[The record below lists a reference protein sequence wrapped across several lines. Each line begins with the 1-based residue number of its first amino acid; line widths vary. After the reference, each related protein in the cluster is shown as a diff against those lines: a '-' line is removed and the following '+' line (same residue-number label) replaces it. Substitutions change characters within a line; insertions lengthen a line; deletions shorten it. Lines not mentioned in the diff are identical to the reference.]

1 MKMTKK
7 NGENMDNVLIVGAGT
22 GGLSVARELSKNPNV
37 NITILEKGPLSE
49 ESEAYKYYD
58 VWDKN
63 EMELIKTNLV
73 GGSSLVIAGNFVPS
87 LVEELKEYGIDIS
100 PQLEQLKEEVG
111 IQTMPKTHEGR
122 INKLLKDAATELG
135 LDMQDMPKGIDP
147 TKCKQCGKCAWGCP
161 HGAKWSSL
169 EDLKVAQDN
178 GAKLIINEEAT
189 ALIVEDNII
198 KGVKTNQGNQYLA
211 DIVILAAGGMVTPKL
226 LRTAGIKAG
235 ETFAVDP
242 FITVGGYY
250 KGAKQDHEIQMNK
263 FIKLPHIVISSHTS
277 QFLLPKIQETHPDA
291 TVDDIISFMIKIPDN
306 LKGHVYLNEVEKG
319 IDFEDASLLARGAA
333 IAGSILVKAGAD
345 IKSISSTHV
354 RGAHLIASARIGDI
368 VDSNLETEIKNLYV
382 ADGSVLPKAPGL
394 PPVYTIL
401 ALSRRLGQFLRENL

>member
-1 MKMTKK
+1 MI
-7 NGENMDNVLIVGAGT
+7 EVIIVGAGT
-22 GGLSVARELSKNPNV
+22 GGLSVARELSKKS
-37 NITILEKGPLSE
+37 NIDLTILEKGPLSE
-49 ESEAYKYYD
+49 ASDAYKYYD

-63 EMELIKTNLV
+63 EMELIKTDLV

-87 LVEELKEYGIDIS
+87 LVDELKEYDIDIT

-111 IQTMPKTHEGR
+111 IQTMPESHEGR
-122 INKLLKDAATELG
+122 INKLLKDAAIELG
-135 LDMQDMPKGIDP
+135 LEMQDMPKGIDP

-169 EDLKVAQDN
+169 DDLKVAQEN
-178 GAKLIINEEAT
+178 GAKLITNEGVT
-189 ALIVEDNII
+189 GLIVENNII
-198 KGVKTNQGNQYLA
+198 KGVKTNQRNQYFA
-211 DIVILAAGGMVTPKL
+211 DIVVLAAGGMVTPKL
-226 LRTAGIKAG
+226 LRTVGIKAG
-235 ETFAVDP
+235 ETFSVDP

-250 KGAKQDHEIQMNK
+250 KGAKQDMEIQMNK

-277 QFLLPKIQETHPDA
+277 QYLLPKIQETHPDA
-291 TVDDIISFMIKIPDN
+291 TVDDIISLMIKVPDN
-306 LKGHVYLNEVEKG
+306 LKGHVYLNEVQKG

-354 RGAHLIASARIGDI
+354 RGAHLMASARIGDI

-394 PPVYTIL
+394 PPIYTIL
-401 ALSRRLGQFLRENL
+401 ALSRRLGQYLRDNL

>member
-1 MKMTKK
+1 MTKK

-211 DIVILAAGGMVTPKL
+211 DVVILAAGGMVTPKL

-382 ADGSVLPKAPGL
+382 ADGYVLPKAPGL

>member
-1 MKMTKK
+1 MT
-7 NGENMDNVLIVGAGT
+7 DVLIVGAGT
-22 GGLSVARELSKNPNV
+22 GGLSVARRLSENSDV
-37 NITILEKGPLSE
+37 NIRIVEKGVLSD

-63 EMELIKTNLV
+63 EMELIKTDVV

-87 LVEELKEYGIDIS
+87 LVDELKDYDIDIT
-100 PQLEQLKEEVG
+100 PHLEQLRDEVG
-111 IQTMPKTHEGR
+111 IQCMPESHEGK
-122 INKLLKDAATELG
+122 INRLLKDAAGQLG

-147 TKCKQCGKCAWGCP
+147 SKCKQCGKCAWGCP

-169 EDLKVAQDN
+169 SDLKVALDN
-178 GAKLIINEEAT
+178 GVQLITDEAAT
-189 ALIVEDNII
+189 ALIVEDNKI
-198 KGVKTNQGNQYLA
+198 KGIKTDKANQYFA
-211 DIVILAAGGMVTPKL
+211 DVVILAAGGMVTPKL

-242 FITVGGYY
+242 FITVGAYY
-250 KGAKQDHEIQMNK
+250 KNARQDHEIQMNK
-263 FIKLPHIVISSHTS
+263 YIKLPHIVISSHTS

-306 LKGHVYLNEVEKG
+306 VKGHVYQNQVEKG

-333 IAGSILVKAGAD
+333 IAGSILVKAGGD
-345 IKSISSTHV
+345 IESLSSTHV

-368 VDSNLETEIKNLYV
+368 VDSNLETEIENLYV
-382 ADGSVLPKAPGL
+382 ADGSVLPEAPGL
-394 PPVYTIL
+394 PPIYTIL
-401 ALSRRLGQFLRENL
+401 ALSRRLGEYLADKL

>member
-1 MKMTKK
+1 MI
-7 NGENMDNVLIVGAGT
+7 EVIIVGAGT
-22 GGLSVARELSKNPNV
+22 GGLSVARELSKKS
-37 NITILEKGPLSE
+37 NIDLTILEKGPLSE
-49 ESEAYKYYD
+49 ASDAYKYYD

-63 EMELIKTNLV
+63 EMELIKTDLV

-87 LVEELKEYGIDIS
+87 LVDELKEYDIDIT

-111 IQTMPKTHEGR
+111 IQTMPESHEGR
-122 INKLLKDAATELG
+122 INKLLKDAAIELG
-135 LDMQDMPKGIDP
+135 LEMQDMPKGIDP

-169 EDLKVAQDN
+169 DDLKVAQEN
-178 GAKLIINEEAT
+178 GAKLITNEGVT
-189 ALIVEDNII
+189 GLIVENNII
-198 KGVKTNQGNQYLA
+198 KGVKTNQRNQYFA
-211 DIVILAAGGMVTPKL
+211 DIVVLAAGGMVTPKL
-226 LRTAGIKAG
+226 LRTVGIKAG
-235 ETFAVDP
+235 ETFSVDP

-250 KGAKQDHEIQMNK
+250 KGAKQDMEIQMNK

-277 QFLLPKIQETHPDA
+277 QYLLPKIQETHPDA
-291 TVDDIISFMIKIPDN
+291 TVDDIISLMIKVPDN
-306 LKGHVYLNEVEKG
+306 LKGHVYLNEVQKG

-333 IAGSILVKAGAD
+333 VAGSILVKAGAD

-354 RGAHLIASARIGDI
+354 RGAHLMASARIGDI

-394 PPVYTIL
+394 PPIYTIL
-401 ALSRRLGQFLRENL
+401 ALSRRLGQYLRDNL